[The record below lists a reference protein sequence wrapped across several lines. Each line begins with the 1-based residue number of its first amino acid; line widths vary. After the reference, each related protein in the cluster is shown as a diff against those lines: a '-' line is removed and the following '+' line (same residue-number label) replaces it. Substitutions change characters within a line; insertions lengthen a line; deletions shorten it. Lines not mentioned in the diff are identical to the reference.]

1 MLMSPIRIQNKEQ
14 INEEAGSRSA
24 TSIHFLR
31 AKSRPQPW
39 TKSFC
44 KFHNAIKL

>member
-1 MLMSPIRIQNKEQ
+1 MSPIRNQNKEE
-14 INEEAGSRSA
+14 INEDGSMSA